1 MKTKDKY
8 LPYTMTRA
16 TRNIK
21 NSNVRSLISNGDT
34 IISPVMLT
42 CMIST
47 FDYILTKSKLS
58 INYQNQ

>member
-34 IISPVMLT
+34 IIT
-42 CMIST
+42 CYVDMHDQH
-47 FDYILTKSKLS
+47 F
-58 INYQNQ
+58 